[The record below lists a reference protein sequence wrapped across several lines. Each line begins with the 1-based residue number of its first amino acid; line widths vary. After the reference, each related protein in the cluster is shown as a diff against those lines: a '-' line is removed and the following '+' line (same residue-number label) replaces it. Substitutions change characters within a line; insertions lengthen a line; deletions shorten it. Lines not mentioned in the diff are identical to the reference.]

1 MVQVLGP
8 LCSKPSPHY
17 THAASR
23 PMIAPQGRALSAGH
37 QHKRVFMLPL
47 STSFTSVTPRR
58 LLVACAMAL
67 ALAGCASEAPL
78 PSKNG
83 LAQRVEIGSVPF
95 YRGNAN
101 QSAPMALAALLSQQG
116 VRITPGL
123 LEQSLGLPQGVD
135 KLQESMQNTAR
146 EYGMVVYPLEP
157 TLGALL
163 TQVAA
168 GNPVLLRFEEGAT
181 FWGEP
186 RYALLIGYDRYKERV
201 LLRSGMNRR
210 LLMDFDDFTSAWKKQ
225 GSWAVLVQQPG
236 QLPAQVDR
244 QRWLKAA
251 NDLAQAGQEQA
262 ARQAVSALGQ

>member
-1 MVQVLGP
+1 MVLSLGP
-8 LCSKPSPHY
+8 LCSKPSSLY
-17 THAASR
+17 TRAFYR
-23 PMIAPQGRALSAGH
+23 PMIATQGRALSAGH

-47 STSFTSVTPRR
+47 SNTFFAIAPGR
-58 LLVACAMAL
+58 LLAACALTL
-67 ALAGCASEAPL
+67 ALVGCASQPAAPTQ
-78 PSKNG
+78 G

-101 QSAPMALAALLSQQG
+101 QSAPMALAAILSQQG

-123 LEQSLGLPQGVD
+123 LEQPLGLPQGVD
-135 KLQESMQNTAR
+135 KLQDSMQNVAR
-146 EYGMVVYPLEP
+146 QYGMVVYPLEP
-157 TLGALL
+157 KLNALL
-163 TQVAA
+163 TQVSA
-168 GNPVLLRFEEGAT
+168 GNPVLLRFEEGAA

-186 RYALLIGYDRYKERV
+186 RYALLVGYDRYKERV
-201 LLRSGMNRR
+201 LLRAGMNRR
-210 LLMDFDDFTSAWKKQ
+210 MLMDFDDFTSVWNKQ

-251 NDLAQAGQEQA
+251 NDLAQAGQERA